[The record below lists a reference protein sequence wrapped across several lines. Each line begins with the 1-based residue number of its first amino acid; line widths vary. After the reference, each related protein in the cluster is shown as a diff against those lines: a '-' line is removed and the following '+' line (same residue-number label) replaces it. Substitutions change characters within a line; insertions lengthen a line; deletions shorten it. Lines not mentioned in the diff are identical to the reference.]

1 MGIAGSL
8 CLGSPVAAQDDAEI
22 AGLVRSYQDAFNR
35 CDVDLFAGLLHWQ
48 LSGYGVSGGL
58 SQGRDAAGRHVAPH
72 AVESMH

>member
-35 CDVDLFAGLLHWQ
+35 CDADLFAGLLHPQ
-48 LSGYGVSGGL
+48 FSGYGVSGGL
-58 SQGRDAAGRHVAPH
+58 SQGRDAAGRQAAAH